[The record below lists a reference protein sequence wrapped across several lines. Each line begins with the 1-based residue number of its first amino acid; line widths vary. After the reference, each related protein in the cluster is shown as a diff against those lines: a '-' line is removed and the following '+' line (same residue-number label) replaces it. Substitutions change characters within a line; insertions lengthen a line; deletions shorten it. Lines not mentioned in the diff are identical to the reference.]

1 MRGELRISTVY
12 VSHAVDE
19 VARLASRVVVL
30 EGGHV
35 VVAGSVE
42 DVFGPGLRGTGV
54 SRFARSSV
62 VTGRLAAVDAA
73 YGLTEIEHPAGTI
86 WLTGR
91 AGPVGP
97 EARVVIKA
105 TDVTL
110 SKSPG
115 QNLSVRTTLAG
126 TVAGIETDG
135 PLAGVSS

>member
-1 MRGELRISTVY
+1 MNPCGELRIPTVY

-115 QNLSVRTTLAG
+115 QNLS
-126 TVAGIETDG
+126 
-135 PLAGVSS
+135 PL